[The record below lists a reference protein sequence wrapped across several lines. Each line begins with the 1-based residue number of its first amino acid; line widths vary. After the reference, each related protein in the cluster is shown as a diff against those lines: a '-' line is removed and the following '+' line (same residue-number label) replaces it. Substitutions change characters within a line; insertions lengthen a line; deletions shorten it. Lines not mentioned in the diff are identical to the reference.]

1 MSYSPS
7 NFDPAAFL
15 EMPIDEAFEKRP
27 PLPINDYPAEISEV
41 TPRQWTSKDKFNSDG
56 TPKSGIAY
64 DVMLRV
70 QIPLDVRESL
80 GLKQD
85 VLTLKDSIML
95 DMNDNGGLDS
105 APGANRQ
112 LRNYRVA
119 LDMNKPGVSFRASN
133 MIGRMLLVRIKHE
146 EYPLGSG
153 NLQERPAGVS
163 AI

>member
-1 MSYSPS
+1 MLLCQLLASELAGL
-7 NFDPAAFL
+7 AAALHLLLQVGRFL
-15 EMPIDEAFEKRP
+15 LQA
-27 PLPINDYPAEISEV
+27 
-41 TPRQWTSKDKFNSDG
+41 
-56 TPKSGIAY
+56 
-64 DVMLRV
+64 
-70 QIPLDVRESL
+70 
-80 GLKQD
+80 KQD